1 MSESEAAVSGD
12 VACLNELTRL
22 IYTAKSEG
30 KLLAEH
36 EPDGT
41 GHCRRCRSV
50 GCSLYNAAVAAQT
63 IRAKHEARF
72 EQKLGGSRRDR

>member
-1 MSESEAAVSGD
+1 MSEFEAAVSGD
-12 VACLNELTRL
+12 VARLNELIRI

-30 KLLAEH
+30 QLLVEH

-63 IRAKHEARF
+63 IRAKHAARF
-72 EQKLGGSRRDR
+72 EQAKKLGGSAT

>member
-1 MSESEAAVSGD
+1 MSKSEAAVSGD

-36 EPDGT
+36 KPDGT
-41 GHCRRCRSV
+41 GRCPRCRSI
-50 GCSLYNAAVAAQT
+50 GCTLYTAALTVKRV
-63 IRAKHEARF
+63 RAKAKL
-72 EQKLGGSRRDR
+72 EQGRRTLGGSKA